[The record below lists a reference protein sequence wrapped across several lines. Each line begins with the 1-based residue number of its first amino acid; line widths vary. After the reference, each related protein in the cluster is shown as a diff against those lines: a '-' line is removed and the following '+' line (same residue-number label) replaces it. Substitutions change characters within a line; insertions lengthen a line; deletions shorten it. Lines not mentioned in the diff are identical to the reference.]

1 MYSHTRPGAPAP
13 VLPPPLQ
20 IFGPSSPA
28 QQFPQGMSSPLSQTI
43 LRRIREAPSWQ
54 DLRNVVSVHVRDYL
68 PEHLL
73 ETVARLQGLAEV
85 LEAGTEEEVQGLQ
98 VGGGGMHA
106 CAH

>member
-1 MYSHTRPGAPAP
+1 
-13 VLPPPLQ
+13 
-20 IFGPSSPA
+20 
-28 QQFPQGMSSPLSQTI
+28 MSSPLSQTI